1 MANKKKSNH
10 ARNMLIAR
18 VIFGGLA
25 LSSIAWFCLSSYQS
39 HLEFTDPSNV
49 YGSWVEVGSPPYKT
63 DKLSLSEK
71 GVVRNHRLIS
81 TSFEFDGSN
90 VFITTGSGVSI
101 YKMSGNIR
109 SPQLKRISPAIPPQ
123 TLVKEGFE
131 HTVTSVSGGASQRR
145 ASLSEHFNR

>member
-18 VIFGGLA
+18 VIFGGFALA
-25 LSSIAWFCLSSYQS
+25 AIAWVGVSSYQS

-49 YGSWVEVGSPPYKT
+49 YGNWIEVGSPPYQT

-71 GVVRNHRLIS
+71 GVIRNHRLIS

-90 VFITTGSGVSI
+90 ILITTGSGVSI

-109 SPQLKRISPAIPPQ
+109 SPQLKRISPAVPPQ

-145 ASLSEHFNR
+145 ASLAEHFNR